1 MNSGLK
7 FVLLYPSI
15 IFALVATSARHG
27 GKEQSA
33 KTSENDA
40 NASRS
45 TVITSD
51 NLDLRTTKE
60 GHRFL
65 FTGNAT
71 VEGTNLQVS
80 CDELEILSRREVNAT
95 DPIGKVGRI
104 SFIVAKGNVHITQVG
119 RMATAN
125 KATIDIPT
133 GIVTMMGSA
142 VLEDDRGKVT
152 GEVII
157 MERGKRRA
165 EVRGGSG
172 NRLKVELPP
181 LPDLRFG
188 KNKKKPEKKEGKKE
202 KP

>member
-1 MNSGLK
+1 MNPVLK
-7 FVLLYPSI
+7 LVLFFPVI
-15 IFALVATSARHG
+15 LVSVAISARQG

-33 KTSENDA
+33 KTSEDDA

-51 NLDLRTTKE
+51 KLDLLTTKE

-71 VEGTNLQVS
+71 VEGNNLRVS

-95 DPIGKVGRI
+95 DPSGKVGRI

-119 RMATAN
+119 RVATAD
-125 KATIDIPT
+125 KATIDIPA
-133 GIVTMMGSA
+133 GIVKMMGSA

-165 EVRGGSG
+165 EVRGGRG
-172 NRLKVELPP
+172 NRPKVELPP

-188 KNKKKPEKKEGKKE
+188 KKKKKPEKKKGKKQ

>member
-1 MNSGLK
+1 MNPVLK
-7 FVLLYPSI
+7 LVLFFPVI
-15 IFALVATSARHG
+15 LVSVAISARQG

-33 KTSENDA
+33 KTSEDEA

-51 NLDLRTTKE
+51 KLDLLTTKG

-71 VEGTNLQVS
+71 VEGTYLRVS

-95 DPIGKVGRI
+95 DPSGKVGRI

-119 RMATAN
+119 RVATAD
-125 KATIDIPT
+125 KATIDVPA

-165 EVRGGSG
+165 EVRGGRG
-172 NRLKVELPP
+172 NRPKVELPS

-188 KNKKKPEKKEGKKE
+188 KNKKKPEKKKGKKQ